1 MLDHLR
7 GRLGY
12 HNVKTNSPQHG
23 ATMKSKYLIGLGVA
37 AVIVAAACGGQ
48 PEPVVPQPDPDS
60 IARVEQARRDSI
72 ARAQAVR
79 DSIARAQ
86 AEMERLRMEQEE
98 AARRE
103 AALTAEVRN
112 MLQTVINFDFDKSNI
127 RAGRDSD
134 VLQQKLA
141 ILQANTMLRIEI
153 TGHCDERGSDEYN
166 MALGMR
172 RATAAKTWLTGR
184 GIAQDRITVRSMGEE
199 QPVAVGSNED
209 AWAQN
214 RRDAFAI
221 TAGGERLVRP
231 AGM

>member
-1 MLDHLR
+1 
-7 GRLGY
+7 
-12 HNVKTNSPQHG
+12 
-23 ATMKSKYLIGLGVA
+23 MKSKYLVGLGVA

-60 IARVEQARRDSI
+60 IARAQFVRDSI
-72 ARAQAVR
+72 ARAQAIA

-86 AEMERLRMEQEE
+86 AEMERLRMEREE

-103 AALTAEVRN
+103 AAITAEVRN
-112 MLQTVINFDFDKSNI
+112 MLQAVINFDFDKSTI
-127 RAGRDSD
+127 RAGRDTD

-184 GIAQDRITVRSMGEE
+184 GIAEDRVTVSSMGEE
-199 QPVAVGSNED
+199 QPMAMGSTED

-221 TAGGERLVRP
+221 TAGGDRLVRP

>member
-1 MLDHLR
+1 
-7 GRLGY
+7 
-12 HNVKTNSPQHG
+12 
-23 ATMKSKYLIGLGVA
+23 MKSKYLVGLGVA
-37 AVIVAAACGGQ
+37 AMIVAAACGGQ
-48 PEPVVPQPDPDS
+48 PEPVVPVPNADS
-60 IARVEQARRDSI
+60 IARAQFVRDSI
-72 ARAQAVR
+72 ARAQAR
-79 DSIARAQ
+79 ADSIARAQ
-86 AEMERLRMEQEE
+86 AEMERLRMEREE

-103 AALTAEVRN
+103 AAITAEVRN
-112 MLQTVINFDFDKSNI
+112 MLQTVINFEFDKSNI
-127 RAGRDSD
+127 RAGRDTD

-153 TGHCDERGSDEYN
+153 AGHCDERGSDEYN

-199 QPVAVGSNED
+199 QPMAMGSTED

-221 TAGGERLVRP
+221 TAGADRLVRP

>member
-1 MLDHLR
+1 
-7 GRLGY
+7 
-12 HNVKTNSPQHG
+12 
-23 ATMKSKYLIGLGVA
+23 MKSKYLVGLGVA

-48 PEPVVPQPDPDS
+48 PEPVVPVPNADS
-60 IARVEQARRDSI
+60 IARAQFVRDSI
-72 ARAQAVR
+72 ARAQAIA

-86 AEMERLRMEQEE
+86 AEMERLRMEREE

-103 AALTAEVRN
+103 AAVTAEVRN
-112 MLQTVINFDFDKSNI
+112 MLQAVINFDFDKSNI
-127 RAGRDSD
+127 RAGRDTD

-172 RATAAKTWLTGR
+172 RATAAKPWRAGR
-184 GIAQDRITVRSMGEE
+184 GIAEGRITVRSMGEE
-199 QPVAVGSNED
+199 QPMAMGSNED

-221 TAGGERLVRP
+221 TAGGDRLVRP

>member
-1 MLDHLR
+1 
-7 GRLGY
+7 
-12 HNVKTNSPQHG
+12 
-23 ATMKSKYLIGLGVA
+23 MKSKYLVGLGVA
-37 AVIVAAACGGQ
+37 AMIVAAACGGQ
-48 PEPVVPQPDPDS
+48 PEPVVPVPNADS
-60 IARVEQARRDSI
+60 IARAQFVRDSI
-72 ARAQAVR
+72 ARAQAR
-79 DSIARAQ
+79 ADSIARAQ
-86 AEMERLRMEQEE
+86 AEMERLRMEREE

-112 MLQTVINFDFDKSNI
+112 MFQSMIHFDFDKSTI
-127 RAGRDSD
+127 RAGVDTD
-134 VLQQKLA
+134 MLQQKLA
-141 ILQANTMLRIEI
+141 IMQANTMLRIEI

-172 RATAAKTWLTGR
+172 RATAAKTWLTSR

-199 QPVAVGSNED
+199 QPIAMGSNED

-221 TAGGERLVRP
+221 TAGGDRLVKP

>member
-1 MLDHLR
+1 
-7 GRLGY
+7 
-12 HNVKTNSPQHG
+12 
-23 ATMKSKYLIGLGVA
+23 MKSKYLVGLGVA
-37 AVIVAAACGGQ
+37 AMIVAAACGGQ
-48 PEPVVPQPDPDS
+48 PEPVVPVPNADS
-60 IARVEQARRDSI
+60 IARAQFVRDSI
-72 ARAQAVR
+72 ARAQAR
-79 DSIARAQ
+79 ADSIARAQ
-86 AEMERLRMEQEE
+86 AEMERLRMEREE

-103 AALTAEVRN
+103 AAITAEVRN
-112 MLQTVINFDFDKSNI
+112 MLQTVINFEFDKSNI
-127 RAGRDSD
+127 RAGVDTD

-199 QPVAVGSNED
+199 QPMAMGSTED

-214 RRDAFAI
+214 RRDGFAI
-221 TAGGERLVRP
+221 TAGADRLVRP